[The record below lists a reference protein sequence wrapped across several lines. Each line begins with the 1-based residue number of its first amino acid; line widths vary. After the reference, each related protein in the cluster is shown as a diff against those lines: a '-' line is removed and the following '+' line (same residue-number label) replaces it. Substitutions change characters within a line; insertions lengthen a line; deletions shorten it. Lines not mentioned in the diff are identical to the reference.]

1 MIKQVTGTRKR
12 PEKLERNY
20 FIMQNIMMSRSSQR
34 DMEIR
39 HFEHECFWFSC
50 DDEKLHS
57 GMKP

>member
-1 MIKQVTGTRKR
+1 
-12 PEKLERNY
+12 
-20 FIMQNIMMSRSSQR
+20 MQNIMTSRSSQR

-57 GMKP
+57 EIKP

>member
-1 MIKQVTGTRKR
+1 
-12 PEKLERNY
+12 
-20 FIMQNIMMSRSSQR
+20 MQNIMMSRSSQR